1 MPTADRLP
9 DIAHPAVAL
18 VVISPLYVGFPQQQ
32 KEVADEALARW
43 SRTAMPQGLVSLSVF
58 ASLDGEALLAYAQ
71 WTGDDAYSA
80 YLRTAERGPLDLIDA
95 VRYRLFRS
103 MDDTR
108 GEPGCVITATFDV
121 DGPERQRHIVNALA
135 GAASRVE
142 PFPGALSAHFHLSVD
157 GTRVLNYAEWTSLEA
172 HNRAMENAE
181 LDEIYRISLE
191 TPGVRATRGRA
202 YQLHGALHP
211 N

>member
-9 DIAHPAVAL
+9 DVAHPAVAL
-18 VVISPLYVGFPQQQ
+18 VVISPLYVGVPQQQ

-43 SRTAMPQGLVSLSVF
+43 SRTPMPQGLVSLSVF

-103 MDDTR
+103 MDDTL

-172 HNRAMENAE
+172 HDRAMENAE

-202 YQLHGALHP
+202 YQLHGALHQ

>member
-9 DIAHPAVAL
+9 DVAHPAVAL
-18 VVISPLYVGFPQQQ
+18 VVISPLYVGVPQQQ

-43 SRTAMPQGLVSLSVF
+43 SRTPMPQGLVSLSVF

-103 MDDTR
+103 MDDTL

-135 GAASRVE
+135 GAGSRVE

-172 HNRAMENAE
+172 HDRAMENAE

-202 YQLHGALHP
+202 YQLHGALHQ